1 MRRADRLFQIVQ
13 LLRRDRAVTA
23 AQIASELEVS
33 ERTVYRDVQDLVV
46 NGVPIQGEAGV
57 GYALPASFDLP
68 PLMFDAEEIQA
79 LVLGARM
86 VRSWSDPRL
95 AEAAKSALA
104 KVEHVLPP
112 RLANRAAKNR
122 LFAPDFHIAKESL
135 AVMSSIRGALEDQR
149 AMRIEYGDQ
158 TEQVTERCVR
168 PLALSFWGRSWTL
181 TAWCE
186 LRTDFRTFRIDRIR
200 AAEVLAR
207 RFEEEPGRS
216 LEDFFARMQEECA
229 SSRSMSGRVGGD
241 RSRDERRDEKR
252 STDAVSDGTG
262 SIDDRVEK
270 LRPSPVSR
278 DEARSRECASNDGID
293 HETKKA
299 PRLDLTDAERRAL
312 SRAKLRIT
320 EIGSLSG
327 EELFRRTDGAIAP
340 ERASEIAA
348 LAAFQRLGSI
358 GLECARDLVRLGF
371 MKRKDLAGQDPNELY
386 AHLCK
391 LAHTRQDPCVE
402 DVLRCAIAQVE
413 HSDLPHEWRAWHR
426 WTPLRG
432 TPRGTLPTQL
442 QNRALRRDGR

>member
-13 LLRRDRAVTA
+13 LLRRERAVTA

-86 VRSWSDPRL
+86 VRSWSDARL
-95 AEAAKSALA
+95 AAAAKSALA

-122 LFAPDFHIAKESL
+122 LFAPDFHVPKDSL

-149 AMRIEYGDQ
+149 VMRLEYEDGSDA
-158 TEQVTERCVR
+158 VTERCVR

-186 LRTDFRTFRIDRIR
+186 LRVDFRTFRIDRIR

-207 RFEEEPGRS
+207 KFEEEPGRS
-216 LEDFFARMQEECA
+216 LEDFFARMQEEHA
-229 SSRSMSGRVGGD
+229 SHARDEGGE
-241 RSRDERRDEKR
+241 RSR
-252 STDAVSDGTG
+252 A
-262 SIDDRVEK
+262 
-270 LRPSPVSR
+270 
-278 DEARSRECASNDGID
+278 A
-293 HETKKA
+293 KA
-299 PRLDLTDAERRAL
+299 PRSALTTIDREARKPPRLALTSSERRAL
-312 SRAKLRIT
+312 SRAKLRTIDL
-320 EIGSLSG
+320 GLLSG
-327 EELFRRTDGAIAP
+327 EEIFRHTGGAIAP
-340 ERASEIAA
+340 ERAEEIAA
-348 LAAFQRLGSI
+348 LAAFQRLGSV
-358 GLECARDLVRLGF
+358 GPECARDFVKLG
-371 MKRKDLAGQDPNELY
+371 MRELEDLRDADPSELY
-386 AHLCK
+386 ERLCE
-391 LAHTRQDPCVE
+391 LTSTRQDPCVE
-402 DVLRCAIAQVE
+402 DVLRCAIAQVD
-413 HSDLPHEWRAWHR
+413 HPDLPEAWRAWHR

-432 TPRGTLPTQL
+432 ERRGTLPSEL
-442 QNRALRRDGR
+442 GRGRDR